1 MWPRAKTTYR
11 SLQVVIF
18 LLIAGG
24 SLWLCLQ
31 VKNKPLNK
39 EGLKIATTALRSQA
53 VQGKLM
59 AEALAPKKMT
69 VSYLRGQLSFLY
81 DKTDGIVK
89 ELLAAQPEAGL
100 QESLVRAR
108 GIAEGLRADL
118 ANLSS
123 SQDQE
128 TVNRIKQNL
137 QNHVRRLADLE
148 VTLID

>member
-1 MWPRAKTTYR
+1 
-11 SLQVVIF
+11 
-18 LLIAGG
+18 
-24 SLWLCLQ
+24 
-31 VKNKPLNK
+31 
-39 EGLKIATTALRSQA
+39 
-53 VQGKLM
+53 M